1 MSSRRDSRLSTSLPL
16 NQGWRLFLGCLP
28 AVFLAL
34 WAANFVDA
42 VPAALAGGSL
52 LTGGINRRGILIT
65 IVAWCV
71 ESLLYGYAIVRLDAR
86 ARGVSLVAGQA
97 WRIAMRAA
105 PAILLGDIVY
115 NIAAWGG
122 LLVFIVPGVIFAT
135 TLAFFAF
142 AAVVDHKNV
151 FDALAYSHA
160 LTWPDWWRTSVVLS
174 VPAIV
179 LFVYSVIMGWPV
191 IMDTVHALAAGQMS
205 IASVSN
211 PWYDLGL
218 MPLLGAVV
226 WAYVLSVLY
235 VQYGALKARAAVH

>member
-1 MSSRRDSRLSTSLPL
+1 MQNRRDSRPPAGLPL
-16 NQGWRLFLGCLP
+16 SRGWHLFLECLP
-28 AVFLAL
+28 MMFLPL

-42 VPAALAGGSL
+42 VPTALAGGSL

-71 ESLLYGYAIVRLDAR
+71 ESLLYGYAIARLDAR
-86 ARGVSLVAGQA
+86 ARGVSFSAGQA
-97 WRIAMRAA
+97 WRIAVRAA
-105 PAILLGDIVY
+105 PAILIGDFVY

-122 LLVFIVPGVIFAT
+122 LLLFVVPGIVLGT
-135 TLAFFAF
+135 TLVFFAF
-142 AAVVDHKNV
+142 AAVVDRKNV

-160 LTWPDWWRTSVVLS
+160 LTWPNWWRTSVVLS

-179 LFVYSVIMGWPV
+179 LFVFSVITGWPA
-191 IMDTVHALAAGQMS
+191 IMDAVHALAAGQMS

-218 MPLLGAVV
+218 VPLLGAVV
-226 WAYVLSVLY
+226 WAYVLAVLY